1 MSAWTGKAGSGRYRI
16 AIADAALASMNRL
29 CASSAHLETGG
40 ILLGYYADDGAVAVV
55 EEATGPPSDSGRG
68 GSWFRRGFAGLRE
81 ELARRWKEPKR
92 TFYIG
97 EWHFHP
103 AATIVPSPQDFAQM
117 KDIAASG
124 RYQCREPLL
133 VIAGAEALAEQRAL
147 RAFVCPVGEP
157 PLEFVHTSLSPSAE
171 KP

>member
-1 MSAWTGKAGSGRYRI
+1 VNVWTGKAGSGRYRI
-16 AIADAALASMNRL
+16 SIRDAALASMDRF
-29 CASSAHLETGG
+29 CTSSAHLETGG
-40 ILLGYYADDGAVAVV
+40 ILLGHYADDGVVAVV
-55 EEATGPPSDSGRG
+55 EEATAPPNDSGRG
-68 GSWFRRGFAGLRE
+68 GSWFRRGVAGLRE
-81 ELARRWKEPKR
+81 ELARRWRQPKR
-92 TFYIG
+92 TFYVG

-117 KDIAASG
+117 KDIAASS

-133 VIAGAEALAEQRAL
+133 VIVGGEMIAGRRSL

-157 PLEFVHTSLSPSAE
+157 PLEFESAPPRLSAE